1 MKKAFLLFFIL
12 FSLVSFA
19 QRINGYEFVMVPT
32 KFDFQRT
39 ENEYRLNTLLKFRLE
54 EYGFKAYYTTDPSN
68 KNYKERCMYLTAIVV
83 NESNVFLTR
92 LHILFKDCN
101 NAVVYQSVTGT
112 SKEKNRNN
120 AFNEAL
126 AGALVSVKGLN
137 YEFNGVKSDHIPV
150 ADDVLKERNEDL
162 EAKYNAL
169 VAENKALMAK
179 NEALLALRNQDLAEA
194 KARSLEAQNN
204 VPSKIETVATKEIPA
219 TKIDIPTPQVEVPEV
234 KAAPIAVKAA
244 PQVIETE
251 ISPTKK
257 TAVATKKKV
266 PASAVKKYAVKGKP
280 ITMKKKQ
287 VAVAKAKTPVVEKV
301 ALVEK
306 ETKIVSTE
314 TPLKTIEPI
323 VEKTEIATEQK
334 QEVAA
339 EEVDLL
345 VKKNEVLFAQPTEN
359 GFKLIDSTPKVVLE
373 IIKTMQPDYYNANV
387 DKKFGVLYKK
397 NNQWVFEYF
406 TNGNLNIEIL
416 NIKF

>member
-234 KAAPIAVKAA
+234 KAAP
-244 PQVIETE
+244 QVVETE
-251 ISPTKK
+251 ILPTKK

-287 VAVAKAKTPVVEKV
+287 VAVAKAKTPVDEKV
-301 ALVEK
+301 AVVEK

-314 TPLKTIEPI
+314 TPVKTIEPI